1 MRDITTEF
9 NILLLKHGY
18 PSILAFCKE
27 AGIDRANL
35 GSNIKGRFKL
45 SVDRAFKIAN
55 ALGVPITEV
64 LELFYPDE
72 MEENNACCK

>member
-9 NILLLKHGY
+9 NIFLLKHGY
-18 PSILAFCKE
+18 PSILSFCKD
-27 AGIDRANL
+27 ADIDRANL